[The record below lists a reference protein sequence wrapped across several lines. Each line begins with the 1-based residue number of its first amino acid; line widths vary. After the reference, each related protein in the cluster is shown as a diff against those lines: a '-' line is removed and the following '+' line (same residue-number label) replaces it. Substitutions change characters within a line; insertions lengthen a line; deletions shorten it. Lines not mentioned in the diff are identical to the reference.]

1 MTCWT
6 DCFWSLAHFL
16 GILILFV
23 KSSTP
28 DMRFISI
35 NPTSAVWPMTENR
48 NYLAR
53 SSCHLKI
60 HVMLTPDI
68 PRLTR
73 LQKKNILSHNL
84 KHFDISELHVLTCM
98 GVNMSVGKR
107 LLWKTYT
114 IKVNASESMF
124 IITSVYFS
132 RKISPFCKNLNLS
145 LS

>member
-1 MTCWT
+1 MHQHKCIKQCSDSRSFGLQQHLNPLPRSKSNSPTMTCWT
-6 DCFWSLAHFL
+6 GCFWSLAHFL

-73 LQKKNILSHNL
+73 LQKK
-84 KHFDISELHVLTCM
+84 
-98 GVNMSVGKR
+98 
-107 LLWKTYT
+107 Y
-114 IKVNASESMF
+114 
-124 IITSVYFS
+124 IITEFEAFWNF
-132 RKISPFCKNLNLS
+132 RATCTNMHGC
-145 LS
+145 